1 MEPYTGYVQL
11 GVDLGQRVD
20 PTAIAVVEA
29 SQREIEPERWEQPTT
44 PIFNGRDVRRIPAR
58 YETVFTVRFLSR
70 LPLNTPYPAVYSTIV
85 SLLDNLRAYTERK
98 PRVLVDATG
107 AVPAVDSISEARRGK
122 PVVLVPTTF
131 THGDKLT
138 PTGTPGK
145 PALSLGK
152 GYLVSRLQS
161 LLQWKRLILPA
172 RSPEAEALRS
182 ELLNY
187 EIKVDP
193 DGDAKYGSFR
203 TGQHDDLA
211 TALGL
216 ACIGDPIVEG
226 RRGTVTM
233 LPGL

>member
-1 MEPYTGYVQL
+1 MGLCPGC
-11 GVDLGQRVD
+11 
-20 PTAIAVVEA
+20 
-29 SQREIEPERWEQPTT
+29 RWAP
-44 PIFNGRDVRRIPAR
+44 
-58 YETVFTVRFLSR
+58 S
-70 LPLNTPYPAVYSTIV
+70 YPVYQTIV
-85 SLLDNLRAYTERK
+85 SLLDNLRSYTERK

-107 AVPAVDSISEARRGK
+107 AIPAVDALREALRGK
-122 PVVLVPTTF
+122 PVVLVPVTF
-131 THGDKLT
+131 TFGDRLT
-138 PTGTPGK
+138 QTGTSGQ

-161 LLQWKRLILPA
+161 LLQWNRLILPA
-172 RSPEAEALRS
+172 RSPEAESLKN

-193 DGDAKYGSFR
+193 DGDAKYGAFR

-226 RRGTVTM
+226 RRGIVVMRLVSRKENIHAT
-233 LPGL
+233 